1 MRGPCGAKG
10 ARERDGTE
18 QGWERAA
25 SWRGQAHAAE
35 ASEGRECETRRGGR
49 ADYGDVGAVEV
60 RVRVSRRREGVAAA
74 EEVGV
79 ELSELAGKALS
90 RLHWGLAC
98 VGSQRVEWL
107 YGLVE
112 RSEQRQ
118 TQDLKVVYSKCEGWK
133 KLFIAKD

>member
-1 MRGPCGAKG
+1 MRGPCGARE

-18 QGWERAA
+18 KGRERVA

-35 ASEGRECETRRGGR
+35 ASEGRERQARRGGR
-49 ADYGDVGAVEV
+49 ADRGDVGAIEV
-60 RVRVSRRREGVAAA
+60 GVGVSRRREGVAAA

-98 VGSQRVEWL
+98 VGSQQVEWL
-107 YGLVE
+107 LV
-112 RSEQRQ
+112 
-118 TQDLKVVYSKCEGWK
+118 
-133 KLFIAKD
+133 